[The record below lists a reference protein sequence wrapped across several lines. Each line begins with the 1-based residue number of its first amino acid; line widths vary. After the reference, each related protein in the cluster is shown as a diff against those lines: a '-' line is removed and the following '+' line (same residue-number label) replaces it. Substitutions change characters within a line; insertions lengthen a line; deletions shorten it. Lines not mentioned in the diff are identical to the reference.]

1 MFYKCSSLTSIDLKV
16 FSNTQNVHSMDE
28 MFYYCNKLTSIDI
41 STFTTS
47 LTSIKLFNE
56 LPSIGKIIVKEEFL
70 SLIKDQIPSSWTT
83 STGK

>member
-1 MFYKCSSLTSIDLKV
+1 MFYKCSSLTNINLKV
-16 FSNTQNVHSMDE
+16 FKTENAHSMDE
-28 MFYYCNKLTSIDI
+28 MFYYCNKLSSIDI

-56 LPSIGKIIVKEEFL
+56 LPSNGKITVKENFL

-83 STGK
+83 SDK